1 METDFRAVMAQ
12 WPSGVVIVTTGAAG
26 HWHGMTASA
35 FSSVSL
41 DPPMVLVCLARG
53 TRTHHLV
60 GEHGGFAVSIL
71 GKDQA
76 ALGRRFAG
84 HHPDHFAGHAWTTA
98 LTGAPVLGDAVGWL
112 DCRVAH
118 AYPGGDHTI
127 FVGEVLASATPRRVA
142 PVLFHSRTW
151 SHLADPL
158 PDRISVADTGLLAA
172 LRGRGVEATPLARL
186 LRGAGMRV
194 RLAGPWNDPA
204 RRTDAGQELDPAT
217 ASALVDRPGQI
228 GAVVKAGAGV
238 VEFVAGRP
246 GPAPPRADAATA
258 PAEGGEDAEARV
270 VEAARR
276 AGLATVAH
284 LPDSFAGGD
293 GVTSA
298 IARLAALGCDEIA
311 LEEGGS
317 PATPIG
323 VRRLLQDASA
333 AAGGTSL
340 RVGLRERHGIGL
352 VNALVAMKSGVWQ
365 FDTTLGGVDGALP
378 AEDVLFLAG
387 ELEVDSAVDRAAL
400 VAGAAELESSWG
412 SALPGRTYRFA
423 C

>member
-1 METDFRAVMAQ
+1 MAQ
-12 WPSGVVIVTTGAAG
+12 WPSGVVIVTTGDAG

-60 GEHGGFAVSIL
+60 TERGSFAVSIL

-84 HHPDHFAGHAWTTA
+84 HEPDRFSGNAWAAGP
-98 LTGAPVLGDAVGWL
+98 TGSPVLMDSVGWL

-127 FVGEVLASATPRRVA
+127 FVGEVLAAATPRRVA

-151 SHLADPL
+151 SQLADPL
-158 PDRISVADTGLLAA
+158 PDHIAVADTGLLAV
-172 LRGRGVEATPLARL
+172 LRARGFEVTRLART
-186 LRGAGMRV
+186 LRAAGMRV
-194 RLAGPWNDPA
+194 RLADLHGEAPPRD
-204 RRTDAGQELDPAT
+204 ELDPAT
-217 ASALVDRPGQI
+217 ASALIARADQVAG
-228 GAVVKAGAGV
+228 VVRAGVGV
-238 VEFVAGRP
+238 VEFMAGSQDRI
-246 GPAPPRADAATA
+246 
-258 PAEGGEDAEARV
+258 V
-270 VEAARR
+270 VEAQRS
-276 AGLATVAH
+276 GLATVAH
-284 LPDSFAGGD
+284 LPDAFAEPD
-293 GVTSA
+293 RVVSMV
-298 IARLAALGCDEIA
+298 ARLASLGCDEIT

-317 PATPIG
+317 PATPVG
-323 VRRLLQDASA
+323 VRRLLQDAA
-333 AAGGTSL
+333 AAADGAAL

-352 VNALVAMKSGVWQ
+352 VNALVAMKSGVWR

-378 AEDVLFLAG
+378 AEDILFLAG
-387 ELEVDSAVDRAAL
+387 QLEVDSSVDRAAL
-400 VAGAAELESSWG
+400 IASATELESSWG
-412 SALPGRTYRFA
+412 SVLPGRTYRFT